1 MNLASYL
8 YNNNQDKL
16 FQFEDSIAREDI
28 NEADTSKDE
37 TQSKII
43 LSEKEIQTVIATT
56 CASTQTEEVETV
68 MTNFMPLAEFELTTL
83 VVIDSDCIVSY
94 KSNYHTI
101 TTTTTLGGLPYS
113 STNINKTNN
122 HLSTH

>member
-1 MNLASYL
+1 MTKKLIEAIHQFFTRHYQFTKSLAVRAQL
-8 YNNNQDKL
+8 LVQLDNNQDKL

-68 MTNFMPLAEFELTTL
+68 KDSPKVKSMFFINNSQQLFNILIYEL
-83 VVIDSDCIVSY
+83 
-94 KSNYHTI
+94 
-101 TTTTTLGGLPYS
+101 P
-113 STNINKTNN
+113 NKD
-122 HLSTH
+122 

>member
-1 MNLASYL
+1 MSNKGPTQGAACYDRKLD
-8 YNNNQDKL
+8 NNQDKL

-68 MTNFMPLAEFELTTL
+68 KDSPNSCALTANDF
-83 VVIDSDCIVSY
+83 V
-94 KSNYHTI
+94 NW
-101 TTTTTLGGLPYS
+101 
-113 STNINKTNN
+113 
-122 HLSTH
+122 